1 MSGKVVPI
9 PEGFFGVTPHLV
21 VKGAA
26 KAIEFYKKAFGA
38 VEVVA
43 MPVPGTDMLMHAEL
57 DLAGARLMLV
67 DEMPEMGMAA
77 PVADQPK
84 AITLHFYTEDVD
96 AVIKAAQLAGAE
108 ILMPPQDM
116 FWGDRYARLRDP
128 FGHDWSVATH
138 ISEPTPE
145 EMQAAMAA
153 MMSQNCGE

>member
-1 MSGKVVPI
+1 MSGKVEPI

-21 VKGAA
+21 VKGAT

-38 VEVVA
+38 VEIMA

-67 DEMPEMGMAA
+67 DEMPGMGMAA

-84 AITLHFYTEDVD
+84 AITLHFYSKDVD
-96 AVIKAAQLAGAE
+96 AVIKSAEAAGAE

-128 FGHDWSVATH
+128 FGHEWSVATH

-145 EMQAAMAA
+145 EMKAAMAA